1 MARKPAQK
9 PAVRRGIPYGKRLLA
24 AALAVAALAFGNWFA
39 HQPSARRA
47 AFGAAVPTLEA
58 LGAITADATDALGL
72 TGYDVSVPYLADPP
86 TRGPLPFGAPRVTD
100 PMKTPDDL
108 VVLRRK
114 GYWVGWSPSL
124 GHPAW
129 AAYAVPARKLL
140 EAPPARPPFERDPE
154 APRSSQPSDYT
165 GTGYDRGHLAP
176 NYLIATRF
184 GKAAQRE
191 TFLMSNIAPQ
201 RPDLNRGPWRLLE
214 QTVADD
220 LSGIGDTLWVITGVV
235 PDRGKRLGKG
245 KVRVPS
251 GFYKIVAA
259 IHRGRL
265 RVLAVLM
272 PQETPGSKRPR
283 YCFRSVDAL
292 EAMTGLDFFPALSE
306 DRQAALEAPE
316 ANRFWPTWSLFR

>member
-1 MARKPAQK
+1 MARKLTGK
-9 PAVRRGIPYGKRLLA
+9 PTPTPRRLPYGKRILA
-24 AALAVAALAFGNWFA
+24 IVAAVAVLGFGNWFA
-39 HQPSARRA
+39 HQPTARRA

-72 TGYDVSVPYLADPP
+72 TGRDVSVPYVGAVP
-86 TRGPLPFGAPRVTD
+86 RGPLPFGEPRVADTAKAPKD
-100 PMKTPDDL
+100 I

-124 GHPAW
+124 GHPVW
-129 AAYAVPARKLL
+129 AAYAVPTRKLL

-154 APRSSQPSDYT
+154 APRSPLPTDYT
-165 GTGYDRGHLAP
+165 GTGYDRGHMAP

-220 LSGIGDTLWVITGVV
+220 LSGIGDPLWVITGAV
-235 PDRGKRLGKG
+235 PDRTKRLGKAR
-245 KVRVPS
+245 VRVPS
-251 GFYKIVAA
+251 GFYKIIAA

-265 RVLAVLM
+265 RVLAALM
-272 PQETPGSKRPR
+272 AQETPGSKRPR
-283 YCFRSVDAL
+283 YCFRSVDTL
-292 EAMTGLDFFPALSE
+292 EALTGLDFFPALSE
-306 DRQAALEAPE
+306 ERQRALEAPE
-316 ANRFWPTWSLFR
+316 ANRFWPTWEIFR